1 MGAAAYFGVTKSE
14 LQSLLKEKED
24 LELTLPLTSA
34 KPAITA
40 SRAWCLVGF
49 MWVAYFL
56 NYSDRQVVF
65 SIFPI
70 LKSELGFTDTQLGL
84 TGSIFLWVYAFCSPI
99 AGQVGDHFSKR
110 VLVVMSLVLWSGV
123 TALTGFASSAFM
135 LLACRALIGI
145 TESLFIPP
153 ALALTANAHGPK
165 TRSRAIAV
173 FDTAQL
179 AGVVMGGSFGG
190 FMAEH
195 FHWRYAF
202 FALGIFGILFAVPY
216 SVFLKGTSE
225 EAAVET
231 KKSGGGL
238 AIATLVKIPS
248 YRFLCVVFPAFTF
261 VLWLLYTWLPSF
273 FYEKFSLSL
282 ADAGFTAT
290 VYLQTATLFGLL
302 FGGVLADWLYTKTR
316 AARSWLVCM
325 GMLLSAPCVHLL
337 GNTDSLLF
345 TKVAAIG
352 FGLGSGLFIA
362 NLMVSSFEVVPADTR
377 ASAAGCL
384 NLIGGGVSGFA
395 ALMGGLLKGSIGIHG
410 LMTYASLTCLGAGV
424 LLAVGIHLYFQTD
437 YDRVH

>member
-1 MGAAAYFGVTKSE
+1 MVKNDR
-14 LQSLLKEKED
+14 KD
-24 LELTLPLTSA
+24 LELTLPLTSTE
-34 KPAITA
+34 PTITPR
-40 SRAWCLVGF
+40 RAWLLVAF

-56 NYSDRQVVF
+56 NYSDRQVIF

-84 TGSIFLWVYAFCSPI
+84 TGSVFLWVYAFCSPI
-99 AGQVGDHFSKR
+99 AGQLGDRFSKR
-110 VLVVMSLVLWSGV
+110 TLVVLSLLLWSGV
-123 TALTGFASSAFM
+123 TTLTGFASSVFM

-153 ALALTANAHGPK
+153 ALALTANAHGPR

-179 AGVVMGGSFGG
+179 AGVVMGGWFGG
-190 FMAEH
+190 WMADH

-202 FALGIFGILFAVPY
+202 FSLGIFGILFALPY
-216 SVFLKGTSE
+216 YGFLKGTSE

-231 KKSGGGL
+231 KKSSGGL
-238 AIATLVKIPS
+238 AIATLIKIPS
-248 YRFLCVVFPAFTF
+248 YRVLCVIFPAFTF
-261 VLWLLYTWLPSF
+261 VLWLLYSWLPNF
-273 FYEKFSLSL
+273 LYEKFSLSM
-282 ADAGFTAT
+282 AEAGFTAT

-302 FGGVLADWLYTKTR
+302 FGGALADWLYSRTR
-316 AARSWLVCM
+316 AARSWLVCL
-325 GMLLSAPCVHLL
+325 GLLLSAPCVHLI

-384 NLIGGGVSGFA
+384 NLVGAFVSGFA
-395 ALMGGLLKGSIGIHG
+395 ALLGGMLKGTIGIHR
-410 LMTYASLTCLGAGV
+410 LLTYASLTCLAAAV
-424 LLAVGIHLYFQTD
+424 FLAIGIRLYFQKD

>member
-1 MGAAAYFGVTKSE
+1 
-14 LQSLLKEKED
+14 
-24 LELTLPLTSA
+24 
-34 KPAITA
+34 
-40 SRAWCLVGF
+40 

-84 TGSIFLWVYAFCSPI
+84 TGSVFLWVYAFCSPI
-99 AGQVGDHFSKR
+99 AGQIGDRFSKR
-110 VLVVMSLVLWSGV
+110 ILVVTSLVLWSGV
-123 TALTGFASSAFM
+123 TALTGFAISAFM
-135 LLACRALIGI
+135 LLACRALIGV

-153 ALALTANAHGPK
+153 ALALTANAHRPQ
-165 TRSRAIAV
+165 TRSKAIAA

-179 AGVVMGGSFGG
+179 AGVVMGAWFGG
-190 FMAEH
+190 FMADH

-216 SVFLKGTSE
+216 SLFLKGTGE
-225 EAAVET
+225 EAEVET

-238 AIATLVKIPS
+238 AIATLMRIPS
-248 YRFLCVVFPAFTF
+248 YRVLCVIFPAFTF
-261 VLWLLYTWLPSF
+261 VLWLLYTWLPNF
-273 FYEKFSLSL
+273 LYEKFSLSL
-282 ADAGFTAT
+282 LDAGVTAT
-290 VYLQTATLFGLL
+290 VYLQSATLIGLIA
-302 FGGVLADWLYTKTR
+302 GGIGADWLYIRTK

-325 GMLLSAPCVHLL
+325 GLFLSAPCVHLI

-384 NLIGGGVSGFA
+384 NLIGAAVSGFA
-395 ALMGGLLKGSIGIHG
+395 ALLGGMLKGSVGIHG
-410 LMTYASLTCLGAGV
+410 LLTYASLICVAAAV
-424 LLAVGIHLYFQTD
+424 FLAIGIRLYFQPD

>member
-1 MGAAAYFGVTKSE
+1 
-14 LQSLLKEKED
+14 
-24 LELTLPLTSA
+24 
-34 KPAITA
+34 
-40 SRAWCLVGF
+40 

-65 SIFPI
+65 SIFPL

-84 TGSIFLWVYAFCSPI
+84 TGSVFLWVYAFCSPI
-99 AGQVGDHFSKR
+99 AGQLGDRFSKR
-110 VLVVMSLVLWSGV
+110 TLVVLSLVLWSGV
-123 TALTGFASSAFM
+123 TTLTGFSTTAFM

-153 ALALTANAHGPK
+153 ALALTANAHGPR

-179 AGVVMGGSFGG
+179 AGVVMGGWFGG
-190 FMAEH
+190 FMADH
-195 FHWRYAF
+195 FHWRHAF
-202 FALGIFGILFAVPY
+202 FWLGVFGILFAIPY
-216 SVFLKGTSE
+216 YWFLKGTSE

-238 AIATLVKIPS
+238 AVATLIKIPS
-248 YRFLCVVFPAFTF
+248 YRVLCVIFPAFTF
-261 VLWLLYTWLPSF
+261 VLWLLYTWLPNF
-273 FYEKFSLSL
+273 LYEKFSLSL
-282 ADAGFTAT
+282 AEAGFTAT

-302 FGGVLADWLYTKTR
+302 LGGVWADWLYSKTR
-316 AARSWLVCM
+316 AARSWLVCI
-325 GMLLSAPCVHLL
+325 GLFLSAPCVHLI

-384 NLIGGGVSGFA
+384 NLVGAFVSGFA
-395 ALMGGLLKGSIGIHG
+395 ALLGGMLKGTIGIHG
-410 LMTYASLTCLGAGV
+410 MLTYASLICLAAAV
-424 LLAVGIHLYFQTD
+424 FLAIGIRLYFQKD